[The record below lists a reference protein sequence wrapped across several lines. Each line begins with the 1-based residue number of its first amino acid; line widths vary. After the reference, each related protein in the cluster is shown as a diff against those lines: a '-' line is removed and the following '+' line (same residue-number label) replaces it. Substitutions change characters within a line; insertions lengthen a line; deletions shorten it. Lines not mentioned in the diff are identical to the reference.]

1 MYGLNRV
8 LLLPLLFFSVAAV
21 AATRPVP
28 DAMVHP
34 IRVTPPLPA
43 LTVLNYHDVVDDL
56 REAGPND
63 STAITTDHLIAHFDW
78 LLTNGFHMVSF
89 NDVVAAVEGSR
100 ALPPKAVLLT
110 FDDGLQSA
118 YTRVLPLLRAY
129 HYPALMALEGSWMDL
144 PEGKSFDYNGKRC
157 DRHCF
162 LDWAQVRQIQASG
175 LVEIAS
181 HTWDLHRGIVA
192 NPQGNVMPAAV
203 TSAYDAAAAKYEDA
217 AAYRARLYADL
228 KHSADEI
235 QRQTGRRPRA
245 VVWPYGT
252 YNQVA
257 KQVADS
263 VGLAFSLSL
272 DDASPSLAPDKTIP
286 RVLIPDNIGV
296 DGLAALIYDRHEVQP
311 QRVVQV
317 DLDYVYD
324 PNPAQQER
332 NLSALLDRIKRM
344 APTQIWLQAYA
355 DPDGNGVAESV
366 YFPNRHLPM
375 RADLFSRVAWQ
386 LQTRCGVRVYA
397 WLPVLAYRFKEAPG
411 LPSLG
416 AAMPK
421 AGDDVYRLAPW
432 DPRVRRMIGDVYE
445 DLAQHANF
453 SGVLFSDD
461 ALMRDGDHL
470 GPWAAH
476 TPAQRTQDLIDFTTA
491 LTARVKQWRSQ
502 IRTARNLYATP
513 VLRPEAEAWFAQSL
527 PAFLR
532 AYDYVGLMA
541 MPQLDKRSPTDQ
553 WFQQL
558 VDAVA
563 REKSGLDHT
572 VFELASKD
580 WRNGQPIPAQV
591 LGEQIR
597 LLQERGAR
605 DVGYY
610 PDDFVNGQPA
620 LEAIRP
626 FISGSDFPYKSR

>member
-1 MYGLNRV
+1 MHGLKTW
-8 LLLPLLFFSVAAV
+8 LLLPLLLVSLATTVAA
-21 AATRPVP
+21 RSVP
-28 DAMVHP
+28 DAMAQPV
-34 IRVTPPLPA
+34 RVTPPLPA

-56 REAGPND
+56 REAGPSD

-78 LLTNGFHMVSF
+78 LLANGFHMVSF
-89 NDVVAAVEGSR
+89 NDVVEAVKGSR

-110 FDDGLQSA
+110 FDDGLRSA

-129 HYPALMALEGSWMDL
+129 HYPAMMALEGSWMDM
-144 PEGKSFDYNGKRC
+144 PDGKSFDYNGKRC

-162 LDWAQVRQIQASG
+162 LDWAQVRQMQASG

-181 HTWDLHRGIVA
+181 HTWDLHQGIVA

-203 TSAYDAAAAKYEDA
+203 TLAYDAADAKYEDA
-217 AAYRARLYADL
+217 AAYRARLHADL

-235 QRQTGRRPRA
+235 QSQTGRRPRA

-272 DDASPSLAPDKTIP
+272 DDASPSLSPDRTIP
-286 RVLIPDNIGV
+286 RVLVPDNIGV
-296 DGLAALIYDRHEVQP
+296 DGLAALIYDRHDVQP

-324 PNPAQQER
+324 ADPAQQGR
-332 NLSALLDRIKRM
+332 NLSALLDRVKRM
-344 APTQIWLQAYA
+344 APTQVWLQAYA

-386 LQTRCGVRVYA
+386 LQTRCGVKVYA
-397 WLPVLAYRFKEAPG
+397 WLPVLAYRFKDALD

-416 AAMPK
+416 AAAPK

-432 DPRVRRMIGDVYE
+432 DPRVRTMIGDVYE

-461 ALMRDGDHL
+461 ALMRDSDHL
-470 GPWAAH
+470 GPWASH
-476 TPAQRTQDLIDFTTA
+476 TPAQRTQDLIDFTA
-491 LTARVKQWRSQ
+491 MLTARVKQWRSQ
-502 IRTARNLYATP
+502 IKTARNLYATP
-513 VLRPEAEAWFAQSL
+513 VLRPAAEAWFAQSL

-541 MPQLDKRSPTDQ
+541 MPQLDKQEPTDQ
-553 WFQQL
+553 WFHQL

-563 REKSGLDHT
+563 GESGGLDHT

-580 WRNGQPIPAQV
+580 WRNGQPIPAKV
-591 LGEQIR
+591 LGER
-597 LLQERGAR
+597 LRFLQEQGAR

-610 PDDFVNGQPA
+610 PDDFVRGQPA
-620 LEAIRP
+620 LEVIRP
-626 FISGSDFPYKSR
+626 FISASDFPYKSR